1 MFMTVPF
8 FGFDR
13 AFLASGYW
21 RAVISVRISGRRCR
35 VSARGGND
43 IAIAS
48 LFLPL
53 DLIADHAANGCTTY
67 RANCAAT
74 GQYSTKDGACTGT
87 DRRIFILAGHA
98 GATRHANHEG
108 NRRPV
113 HCHFFYRVHM

>member
-1 MFMTVPF
+1 MTVPF
-8 FGFDR
+8 LSFDR
-13 AFLASGYW
+13 AFFGERLLACGYQAAGAGS
-21 RAVISVRISGRRCR
+21 RHG
-35 VSARGGND
+35 GGND

-113 HCHFFYRVHM
+113 HYHFFYRVHM

>member
-1 MFMTVPF
+1 LIV
-8 FGFDR
+8 R
-13 AFLASGYW
+13 FLACGYW
-21 RAVISVRISGRRCR
+21 RANIRPPVPGLGT
-35 VSARGGND
+35 GGND